1 MQEGEYSKD
10 ISDEYELDESDK
22 DTDIDSDSPNLVQ
35 INKKIDKMRE
45 REENKLTNK
54 KRKRIQND
62 TDIMQKEKNENSFT
76 EGI

>member
-1 MQEGEYSKD
+1 
-10 ISDEYELDESDK
+10 
-22 DTDIDSDSPNLVQ
+22 
-35 INKKIDKMRE
+35 MRE

>member
-45 REENKLTNK
+45 RKENKLTNK

>member
-45 REENKLTNK
+45 RKENKLTNK

-62 TDIMQKEKNENSFT
+62 TDIMQKEKNEKCFT